1 MRVLHV
7 LYQSL
12 PQISGSSIRSRDI
25 LMSQKEI
32 GLEVL
37 AITSP
42 FQNADSDDG
51 MDIINGIR
59 YIRTSKNKSNSI
71 SDKRTNFIKRL
82 LRFFS
87 IFPFSVKLYKT
98 VKKEKPDVIH
108 AHAMFFCGIPSL
120 FVGKLLKKPVVYEF
134 RSLWM
139 FQKAVK
145 KTNIISRF
153 IENTLF
159 KIEAFTLKKAKHA
172 VLLNENLKTFLES
185 KKSLPTHFKVI
196 NNAVNTSL
204 INELKKKT
212 QNKSRPLVFGYIGTL
227 TAYEGIEFLVEVFQE
242 LYDEG
247 ITNELV
253 LYGKGISTSSVIAQI
268 EKRKEIDSIVYR
280 GTVAPSEVNIAF
292 SEIDVIIN
300 PRLSTELTN
309 SVTPLKPL
317 EAMAYEKIFV
327 GSDVG
332 GITELVT
339 DNENGFI
346 FKAEDKL
353 DLKTTIKEI
362 VQLSEDERSKLLKKS
377 LNFVMAH
384 KSWIANAKKYQK
396 IYTSLG

>member
-1 MRVLHV
+1 MKILHV

-25 LMSQKEI
+25 LLSQKEI

-42 FQNADSDDG
+42 FQNAVSNSGVDT
-51 MDIINGIR
+51 INGVK

-71 SDKRTNFIKRL
+71 SDKRDPFVKRL
-82 LRFFS
+82 FRIFS
-87 IFPFSVKLYKT
+87 IFPFSIKLYKT
-98 VKKEKPDVIH
+98 IKKEKPDVIH

-139 FQKAVK
+139 YQKAAK
-145 KTNIISRF
+145 KTNIFSRF

-159 KIEAFTLKKAKHA
+159 KMEAFTLKRANHA
-172 VLLNENLKTFLES
+172 VLLNENLKTFLEN

-212 QNKSRPLVFGYIGTL
+212 QINSRPLVFGYIGTL
-227 TAYEGIEFLVEVFQE
+227 TAYEGIEFLVEVFHE

-247 ITNELV
+247 ITNALV
-253 LYGKGISTSSVIAQI
+253 LYGKGVNTNSVIKQI
-268 EKRKEIDSIVYR
+268 EKRKEIESIVYR

-339 DNENGFI
+339 DKENGFI

-353 DLKTTIKEI
+353 DLKRTIKKI
-362 VQLSEDERSKLLKKS
+362 IQLSEDERKKTIEKS
-377 LNFVMAH
+377 LHFVMEH
-384 KSWIANAKKYQK
+384 KSWIVNAEKYQE
-396 IYTSLG
+396 IYNSLL